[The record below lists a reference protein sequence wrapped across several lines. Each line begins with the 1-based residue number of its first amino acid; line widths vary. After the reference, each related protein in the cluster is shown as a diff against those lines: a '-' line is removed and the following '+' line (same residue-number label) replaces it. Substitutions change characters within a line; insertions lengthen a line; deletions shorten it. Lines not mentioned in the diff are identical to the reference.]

1 MIVRFVSAR
10 LVRVLLFACVATST
24 LSGCLSAKMYVDPKL
39 PTVTKA
45 DIPVVPKPE
54 PVQVLFEFRTK
65 GNANVKVTGD
75 LEPRVLAVA
84 TQSGLFSQVLSTAPA
99 NPDGVLKITIDNVP
113 LTDNAT
119 AKGFGTGLTFGLA
132 GSVVTDGYV
141 CSASFSRGGHTTE
154 TIVRHELY
162 TTIGNHSA
170 PMNLP
175 PMQPRQAIDQVID
188 QLAWNALRQLAD
200 KHAFD

>member
-1 MIVRFVSAR
+1 MIVRIANAR
-10 LVRVLLFACVATST
+10 LVRAVLFACFASIT

-39 PTVTKA
+39 PTVSKA

-65 GNANVKVTGD
+65 GDANVKATSQM
-75 LEPRVLAVA
+75 EPRVVAVA
-84 TQSGLFSQVLSTAPA
+84 AQSGLFSSISSNAPA
-99 NPDGVLKITIDNVP
+99 TPAGLLKITIDNIP

-141 CSASFSRGGHTTE
+141 CTASYVRDGHTTE
-154 TIVRHELY
+154 ATVRHSLY

-170 PMNLP
+170 PMGLS
-175 PMQPRQAIDQVID
+175 PMQPRDAIDQVVD
-188 QLAWNALRQLAD
+188 QMAWNALKQLAD